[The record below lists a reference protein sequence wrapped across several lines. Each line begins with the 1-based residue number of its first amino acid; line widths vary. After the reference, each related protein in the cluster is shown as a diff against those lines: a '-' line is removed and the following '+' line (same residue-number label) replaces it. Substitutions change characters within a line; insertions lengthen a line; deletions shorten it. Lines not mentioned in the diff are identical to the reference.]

1 MTVVF
6 IQASSPGGRPK
17 KRKRVGRKPGSV
29 LKFKPLRV
37 VIYLG
42 LLLPEASS
50 GTPKTETGKRP
61 TLVSLD
67 LASNWGLPSQH
78 LSVLL
83 VRSYRTFAPLP
94 KRIKSL
100 GGMFLWHYP
109 HGHPHWALPS
119 KSGLSG
125 ARTFLRFA
133 TKGKSATAFAY
144 SLPLSSLISA
154 AGYLGWRARVS
165 AFVKSKGLTEK

>member
-67 LASNWGLPSQH
+67 LASDWGLPSQH

-94 KRIKSL
+94 N
-100 GGMFLWHYP
+100 
-109 HGHPHWALPS
+109 
-119 KSGLSG
+119 
-125 ARTFLRFA
+125 
-133 TKGKSATAFAY
+133 
-144 SLPLSSLISA
+144 
-154 AGYLGWRARVS
+154 
-165 AFVKSKGLTEK
+165 